1 MGKVSIDKSLIKE
14 ITKILKDNDLSE
26 ITIKQG
32 FSSIT
37 VARNIS
43 GFVSTNS
50 NLENTNLSKD
60 QAKNDIQD
68 IGVAAGSVTAPMVG
82 TLYVSSTPGGDPF
95 IKVGDKVKEGDQLFI
110 IEAMKTM
117 NPVRSP
123 FTGKVI
129 KILAKNEAPIEF
141 GEILAIVEEDKK

>member
-60 QAKNDIQD
+60 QEKNDIQD

-82 TLYVSSTPGGDPF
+82 TLYVSSSPGGDPF
-95 IKVGDKVKEGDQLFI
+95 IKIGDKVKEGDQLFI

-141 GEILAIVEEDKK
+141 AELLAIVEEDKK

>member
-60 QAKNDIQD
+60 QEKNDIQD

-82 TLYVSSTPGGDPF
+82 TLYVSSSPGGDPF

>member
-14 ITKILKDNDLSE
+14 ITKILKDNNLSE

-43 GFVSTNS
+43 GFVSSNS

-60 QAKNDIQD
+60 QEKNDIQD
-68 IGVAAGSVTAPMVG
+68 FGVAAGSVTAPMVG

>member
-60 QAKNDIQD
+60 QEKNDIQD

-82 TLYVSSTPGGDPF
+82 TLYVSSTPGGDTF
-95 IKVGDKVKEGDQLFI
+95 IQLGDKVKEGDQLFI

>member
-43 GFVSTNS
+43 GFVSSNS

-60 QAKNDIQD
+60 QEKNDIQD

-82 TLYVSSTPGGDPF
+82 TLYVSSSPGGDPF
-95 IKVGDKVKEGDQLFI
+95 IKIGDKVKEGDQLFI

>member
-43 GFVSTNS
+43 GFVSTNC

-60 QAKNDIQD
+60 QEKNDIQD

-95 IKVGDKVKEGDQLFI
+95 IQVGDKVKEGDQLFI

>member
-50 NLENTNLSKD
+50 NLKNTNLSKD
-60 QAKNDIQD
+60 QEKNDIQD

-82 TLYVSSTPGGDPF
+82 TLYVSASPGDDPF

-123 FTGKVI
+123 FTWKVI

>member
-14 ITKILKDNDLSE
+14 ITKILKDNYLSE

-32 FSSIT
+32 FSAIT

-60 QAKNDIQD
+60 QEKNDIQD

-82 TLYVSSTPGGDPF
+82 TLYVSASPGEDPF

>member
-60 QAKNDIQD
+60 QEKNDIQD
-68 IGVAAGSVTAPMVG
+68 IGVAAGSVSAPMVG
-82 TLYVSSTPGGDPF
+82 TLYVSSSPGGDPF
-95 IKVGDKVKEGDQLFI
+95 IKIGDKVKEGDQLFI

>member
-50 NLENTNLSKD
+50 NLKNTNLSKD
-60 QAKNDIQD
+60 QEKNDIQD

-82 TLYVSSTPGGDPF
+82 TLYVSSSPGGDPF
-95 IKVGDKVKEGDQLFI
+95 IKIGDKVKEGDQLFI

>member
-43 GFVSTNS
+43 GFVSSNS

-60 QAKNDIQD
+60 QEKNDIQD

-123 FTGKVI
+123 FTGKVF

>member
-60 QAKNDIQD
+60 QEKNDIQD
-68 IGVAAGSVTAPMVG
+68 IGVAAGSVSAPMVG

>member
-60 QAKNDIQD
+60 QEKNDIQD

>member
-50 NLENTNLSKD
+50 NLKNTNLSKD
-60 QAKNDIQD
+60 QEKNDIQD
-68 IGVAAGSVTAPMVG
+68 FGVAAGSVTAPMVG

-95 IKVGDKVKEGDQLFI
+95 IQVGDKVKEGDQLFI

-117 NPVRSP
+117 NPVKSP
-123 FTGKVI
+123 YAGVVKDIIV
-129 KILAKNEAPIEF
+129 KNEMSVEF
-141 GEILAIVEEDKK
+141 DEALVIIDIS

>member
-60 QAKNDIQD
+60 QEKNDIQD
-68 IGVAAGSVTAPMVG
+68 IGVAAGSVTAPLVG

>member
-60 QAKNDIQD
+60 QEKNDIQD

-129 KILAKNEAPIEF
+129 KNLAKNEAPIEF

>member
-43 GFVSTNS
+43 GFVSTSS
-50 NLENTNLSKD
+50 NLTNTNLSKD
-60 QAKNDIQD
+60 QGKNDIQD
-68 IGVAAGSVTAPMVG
+68 IDVAAGSVTAPMVG
-82 TLYVSSTPGGDPF
+82 TLYVSASPGEDPF

>member
-60 QAKNDIQD
+60 QEKNDIQD
-68 IGVAAGSVTAPMVG
+68 IDVAAGSVTAPMVG

>member
-50 NLENTNLSKD
+50 NLKNTNLSKD
-60 QAKNDIQD
+60 QEKNDIQD

>member
-43 GFVSTNS
+43 GFVSSNS

-60 QAKNDIQD
+60 QEKNDIQD

>member
-60 QAKNDIQD
+60 QEKNDIQD
-68 IGVAAGSVTAPMVG
+68 IGVAAGSVSAPMVG

-123 FTGKVI
+123 FTRKVI

>member
-50 NLENTNLSKD
+50 NLENTNLSKY
-60 QAKNDIQD
+60 QEKNDIQD

>member
-60 QAKNDIQD
+60 QEKNDIQD
-68 IGVAAGSVTAPMVG
+68 IGVAAGSVSAPMVG

-110 IEAMKTM
+110 IDAMKTM

>member
-60 QAKNDIQD
+60 QEKNDIQD

-95 IKVGDKVKEGDQLFI
+95 IKVGDKVNSSTLLAENNYSVGPTL
-110 IEAMKTM
+110 AL
-117 NPVRSP
+117 
-123 FTGKVI
+123 GKNLNV
-129 KILAKNEAPIEF
+129 AYMS
-141 GEILAIVEEDKK
+141 